1 MSANLYILG
10 FMDGNTRKQDV
21 LKTLVETFV
30 HTGQPV
36 GSLQVV
42 EQLPYEVSSAT
53 IRNDMAELT
62 ELGLLAQPHT
72 SAGRIPTDLGYKT
85 YVKVITG
92 ERKELSKRQQE
103 VLTKHFEKLRSLQ
116 EKYQVAAKLLAE
128 MSGSIGMLMDD
139 AQNVYLSGFSNIA
152 RMPEFGDQQF
162 GIKLMEALEQPKELM
177 ETASYGTNP
186 EDVKVLIGQDN
197 PQMNKATIVIT
208 NFGPQGKQVIS
219 IIGPTRMDY
228 NKALP
233 LVDYMK
239 KLLTDL

>member
-1 MSANLYILG
+1 
-10 FMDGNTRKQDV
+10 MDGNTRKQDV
-21 LKTLVETFV
+21 LKTIIETFV

-36 GSLQVV
+36 GSLQVA

-53 IRNDMAELT
+53 VRNDMVELT
-62 ELGLLAQPHT
+62 ELGLLEQPHT
-72 SAGRIPTDLGYKT
+72 SAGRIPSDFGYKS
-85 YVKVITG
+85 YVKIITQ
-92 ERKELSKRQQE
+92 ERRELTKKQQE
-103 VLTKHFEKLRSLQ
+103 VLARHFDKLRSLQ

-128 MSGSIGMLMDD
+128 MSGSVGMLMDD
-139 AQNVYLSGFSNIA
+139 AKNVYLSGFSNIA
-152 RMPEFGDQQF
+152 KMPEFGDQQF
-162 GIKLMEALEQPKELM
+162 GIKLMEALERPKELM
-177 ETASYGTNP
+177 ETASQNINP

-208 NFGPQGKQVIS
+208 HFGPQGKQVIS

-239 KLLTDL
+239 KLLNDL

>member
-1 MSANLYILG
+1 
-10 FMDGNTRKQDV
+10 
-21 LKTLVETFV
+21 
-30 HTGQPV
+30 
-36 GSLQVV
+36 
-42 EQLPYEVSSAT
+42 
-53 IRNDMAELT
+53 
-62 ELGLLAQPHT
+62 LGLLAQPHT

-85 YVKVITG
+85 YVRVITG

-152 RMPEFGDQQF
+152 RMPEFGEQQF

-177 ETASYGTNP
+177 EMASYGTNP

>member
-1 MSANLYILG
+1 
-10 FMDGNTRKQDV
+10 MDGNTRKQDV
-21 LKTLVETFV
+21 LKTIVETFV

-36 GSLQVV
+36 GSLQVA

-53 IRNDMAELT
+53 IRNDMVELT
-62 ELGLLAQPHT
+62 ELGLLEQPHT
-72 SAGRIPTDLGYKT
+72 SAGRIPSDFGYKS
-85 YVKVITG
+85 YVKIITQ
-92 ERKELSKRQQE
+92 ERRELTKKQQE
-103 VLTKHFEKLRSLQ
+103 VLTRHFEKLRSLQ

-152 RMPEFGDQQF
+152 RMPEFGEQQF

>member
-1 MSANLYILG
+1 MIILE
-10 FMDGNTRKQDV
+10 FMDNNVRKQDV

-36 GSLQVV
+36 GSMQVM

-72 SAGRIPTDLGYKT
+72 SAGRIPTDFGYKT
-85 YVKVITG
+85 YVKVIT
-92 ERKELSKRQQE
+92 EDRRELSKRQQE
-103 VLTKHFEKLRSLQ
+103 VLNKYFEKLRSLQ
-116 EKYQVAAKLLAE
+116 EKYQAAARMLAK

-139 AQNVYLSGFSNIA
+139 TQNVYLSGMSNVA
-152 RMPEFGDQQF
+152 RMPEFNDDQF
-162 GIKLMEALEQPKELM
+162 GVKLMEALEQPKELM
-177 ETASYGTNP
+177 QNLNNSVNP
-186 EDVKVLIGQDN
+186 GDVNVLIGQDN
-197 PQMNKATIVIT
+197 LLQINKATVVIT
-208 NFGPQGKQVIS
+208 HFGPQGKRVIS

-233 LVDYMK
+233 LVDYMR
-239 KLLTDL
+239 KLLNDL

>member
-1 MSANLYILG
+1 LYILG

-42 EQLPYEVSSAT
+42 EQLPYEISSAT
-53 IRNDMAELT
+53 VRNDMVELT

-85 YVKVITG
+85 YVKVIIG
-92 ERKELSKRQQE
+92 ERRELSKRQQE
-103 VLTKHFEKLRSLQ
+103 VLAKHFEKLRSLQ
-116 EKYQVAAKLLAE
+116 EKYQAAAKLLAE
-128 MSGSIGMLMDD
+128 MSGSVGMLMDD
-139 AQNVYLSGFSNIA
+139 AKNVYLSGFSNIA
-152 RMPEFGDQQF
+152 KMPEFGVQQF

-177 ETASYGTNP
+177 ETASQDITS
-186 EDVKVLIGQDN
+186 EDVKVLIGKDN
-197 PQMNKATIVIT
+197 PQMNRATIVIT
-208 NFGPQGKQVIS
+208 NFGPQGKRVIS

-233 LVDYMK
+233 LVDYMR
-239 KLLTDL
+239 KLLNDL

>member
-1 MSANLYILG
+1 
-10 FMDGNTRKQDV
+10 MDGNTRKQDV
-21 LKTLVETFV
+21 LKTIVETFV

-36 GSLQVV
+36 GSLQVA

-53 IRNDMAELT
+53 IRNDMVELT
-62 ELGLLAQPHT
+62 ELGLLEQPHT
-72 SAGRIPTDLGYKT
+72 SAGRIPSDFGYKS
-85 YVKVITG
+85 YVKIITQ
-92 ERKELSKRQQE
+92 ERRELTKKQQE
-103 VLTKHFEKLRSLQ
+103 VLTRHFEKLRSLQ
-116 EKYQVAAKLLAE
+116 EKYQAAAKLLAE
-128 MSGSIGMLMDD
+128 MSGSVGMLMDD

-152 RMPEFGDQQF
+152 RMPEFGEQQF
-162 GIKLMEALEQPKELM
+162 GIKLMEALEQPKALM

>member
-1 MSANLYILG
+1 M
-10 FMDGNTRKQDV
+10 
-21 LKTLVETFV
+21 

-36 GSLQVV
+36 GSLQVM

-53 IRNDMAELT
+53 IRNDMSELT

-85 YVKVITG
+85 YVKVITE
-92 ERKELSKRQQE
+92 ERKQLSKKQQE
-103 VLTKHFEKLRSLQ
+103 VLARHFEKLRSLQ
-116 EKYQVAAKLLAE
+116 EKYQAAARLLAE

-139 AQNVYLSGFSNIA
+139 AKNVYLSGFSNIA
-152 RMPEFGDQQF
+152 KMPEFGDQQF
-162 GIKLMEALEQPKELM
+162 GVKLMEALEQPKELM
-177 ETASYGTNP
+177 ETASQDITS

-197 PQMNKATIVIT
+197 PQINKATIVIT
-208 NFGPQGKQVIS
+208 NFGPQGKRVIS

-239 KLLTDL
+239 KLLNDI

>member
-1 MSANLYILG
+1 
-10 FMDGNTRKQDV
+10 MDGNTRKQDV

-53 IRNDMAELT
+53 IRNDMVELT
-62 ELGLLAQPHT
+62 EFGLLAQPHT

-103 VLTKHFEKLRSLQ
+103 VLFKHFAKLRSLQ

-152 RMPEFGDQQF
+152 RMPEFGEQQF

-239 KLLTDL
+239 KLLTDI